1 MSFLNLHWG
10 YTYLFFFSDLI
21 KYKMNRFKTHYDSI
35 VCYDILFKDHFF
47 NVMQLPKIHR
57 IILNTGLG
65 QKAILDRKQLLT
77 TLITFE
83 LITAQK
89 ANITKAKKS
98 IDKFKLREKMPIGC
112 KVTLRSQNLY
122 FFLDR
127 LTNIVLP
134 NLEDLTD
141 LYINLQKKHQ
151 KPILNQI
158 SKTPKFFPLSKNF
171 FNFNSTD
178 ITLNSLFKQ
187 TFSDLSLDFSEV
199 FLFISHTQK
208 HQNQKFC
215 TTGFGIKDFFSF
227 QEIPY
232 DKFENSYGMDII
244 FILDSL
250 KIHKYLSTPKYL
262 LSSFQMPLSLL

>member
-1 MSFLNLHWG
+1 
-10 YTYLFFFSDLI
+10 
-21 KYKMNRFKTHYDSI
+21 MNRFKTHYDYI

-47 NVMQLPKIHR
+47 NVMQLPKVQR

-77 TLITFE
+77 TLIALE
-83 LITAQK
+83 SITGQK

-112 KVTLRSQNLY
+112 KVTLRSKNLY
-122 FFLDR
+122 SFLDR
-127 LTNIVLP
+127 LTNTVLP

-141 LYINLQKKHQ
+141 LYINLQKKRQ
-151 KPILNQI
+151 KPVLNQI
-158 SKTPKFFPLSKNF
+158 SKTPKFFPLSKF
-171 FNFNSTD
+171 FFDSFSNSTEV
-178 ITLNSLFKQ
+178 TLNSILQKN
-187 TFSDLSLDFSEV
+187 FSDLSCDFSEV
-199 FLFISHTQK
+199 FLLISHNEINKNT
-208 HQNQKFC
+208 KFC
-215 TTGFGIKDFFSF
+215 TTGFGIKDFFAF

-232 DKFENSYGMDII
+232 DKFETSYGMDII

-262 LSSFQMPLSLL
+262 LSSFQMPLYLL